1 MNRIKMVKSVRLAA
15 LLAIAFAARMQAQVV
30 TEAEKL
36 DPKASAELQAFKAK
50 VQAAN
55 PGMDVVSVEADVVK
69 RAVLAPRPQP
79 QNPKIAIFVKNQTRV
94 PGMDDEVDGVRDRI
108 SAELAGAGLI
118 VLDKAEIADGFNR
131 FKVTTAEERSGL
143 IEGIFTGGSTVRVA
157 QMLGCDYI
165 MLVSIVGASHTARTA
180 GDKPVTIFTLRMT
193 SKVNEAV
200 QGSSVYG
207 SNWTN
212 KLPVPGQYTDGGDAM
227 NYYNDL
233 IDQWAQATGEEI
245 AGKVQTWRRVEPADA
260 TLVEFSV
267 STTIDE
273 LIQGLESGVR
283 APNELLDEMRRQVG
297 GVTVEIDGAT
307 VGSSPGTFKATPGLH
322 QLKIMRQWMKPW
334 QQTVNIQPGATF
346 RVALELSDAGLQR
359 YQSLEAFRAAVAIGY
374 AEGVMRKGVKVNFDT
389 AAWRDVSVGNR
400 GNEINLEKKEIKQ
413 SGTVNQ
419 AVTGQQ

>member
-15 LLAIAFAARMQAQVV
+15 LLAIAFAARLQAQVV

>member
-1 MNRIKMVKSVRLAA
+1 MVKSVRLAA

-400 GNEINLEKKEIKQ
+400 GNEINLEKKELKQ

>member
-1 MNRIKMVKSVRLAA
+1 MNVKRMAYVYRLTAVAA
-15 LLAIAFAARMQAQVV
+15 VMLALRLSAQVV
-30 TEAEKL
+30 TEAEKI

-79 QNPKIAIFVKNQTRV
+79 QNPKIAIFVKNQTKV

-131 FKVTTAEERSGL
+131 FKVTTAEERAGL
-143 IEGIFTGGSTVRVA
+143 VEGIFTGGSTVRVA

-165 MLVSIVGASHTARTA
+165 MLVSIVGASHLARTA
-180 GDKPVTIFTLRMT
+180 GDKPVTVYTLRMT
-193 SKVNEAV
+193 SKVNEAA

-212 KLPVPGQYTDGGDAM
+212 KLPVPGVSADGGDAM

-233 IDQWAQATGEEI
+233 VDQWAKATGEEI
-245 AGKVQTWRRVEPADA
+245 AGKVQTWRRAAPADT
-260 TLVEFSV
+260 TLVDFSV
-267 STTIDE
+267 STTVDE
-273 LIQGLESGVR
+273 LIKGLESGVR
-283 APNELLDEMRRQVG
+283 APNELLDEMRRLVG
-297 GVTVEIDGAT
+297 GVTVELDGAT
-307 VGSSPGTFKATPGLH
+307 VGSSPGTFKAAPGLH
-322 QLKIMRQWMKPW
+322 QLRITRQWMKPW
-334 QQTVNIQPGATF
+334 QQTVNIQPDAAF

-359 YQSLEAFRAAVAIGY
+359 YTTQEGFRAAAAIAY
-374 AEGVMRKGVKVNFDT
+374 AEAAMRKGVKVNFDT
-389 AAWRDVSVGNR
+389 AAWRDVSVGNK
-400 GNEINLEKKEIKQ
+400 GNEINLEKKEVNQ

-419 AVTGQQ
+419 AVK